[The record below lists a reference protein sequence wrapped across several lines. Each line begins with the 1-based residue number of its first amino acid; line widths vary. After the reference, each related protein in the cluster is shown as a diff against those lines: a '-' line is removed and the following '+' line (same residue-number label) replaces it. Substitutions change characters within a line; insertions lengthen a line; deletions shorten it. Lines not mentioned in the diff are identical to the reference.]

1 MVCDLS
7 GLLMGNEQLL
17 AAVGKVWDGD
27 QSEHAKAAAQTA
39 AQVEKCLE
47 PGPHAAARVK
57 SARAWTRQVWVE
69 VVQRQGFVLD
79 LVMDLAWGSRT
90 GRRSW

>member
-1 MVCDLS
+1 MCDLS

-47 PGPHAAARVK
+47 PGPGRCGW
-57 SARAWTRQVWVE
+57 RLYRGRDLYWTW
-69 VVQRQGFVLD
+69 
-79 LVMDLAWGSRT
+79 
-90 GRRSW
+90 